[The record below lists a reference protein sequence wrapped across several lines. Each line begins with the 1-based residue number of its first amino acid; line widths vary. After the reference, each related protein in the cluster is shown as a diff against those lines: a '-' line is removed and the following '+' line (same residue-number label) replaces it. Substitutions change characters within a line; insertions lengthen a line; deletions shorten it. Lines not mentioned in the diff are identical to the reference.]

1 MMVVQADGNGRGD
14 YMHSGMRGGPHVGA
28 FRRCSFTETESNSKC
43 HPRASPVIPLLVS
56 SQQVIRYP
64 RFRPF
69 CNLLPEFF
77 RTAHYKPHTL
87 TEHTDEGAR
96 RTEHSFTLIYANTE
110 TRGGGRRRG

>member
-14 YMHSGMRGGPHVGA
+14 YMHSAMRGGPHVGA

-56 SQQVIRYP
+56 SQQVIRWP
-64 RFRPF
+64 HFRPS
-69 CNLLPEFF
+69 CNLLPEFS

-87 TEHTDEGAR
+87 TGLAANL
-96 RTEHSFTLIYANTE
+96 LIADSA
-110 TRGGGRRRG
+110 